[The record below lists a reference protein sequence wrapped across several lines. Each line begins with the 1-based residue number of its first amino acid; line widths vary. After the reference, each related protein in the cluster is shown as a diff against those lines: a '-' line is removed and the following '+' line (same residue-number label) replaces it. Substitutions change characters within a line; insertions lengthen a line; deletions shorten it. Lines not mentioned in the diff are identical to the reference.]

1 MKKLIL
7 FLLPLFALAQNPT
20 NFPYGIKN
28 TAATT
33 DNTPAYFTT
42 TQVDG
47 VHKKTPAATIA
58 LKTDLDLKQTVF
70 TGICQKQYLTENDIV
85 IDNTALTLT
94 IATVK
99 NGTAISP
106 ANPVR
111 FFTDGSGIAVMHE
124 KTAPVVFN
132 FTNTTGVWYF
142 YFNSSG
148 TPIAT
153 QTVWNDFSTI
163 ATVYRFYW
171 NATLATADK
180 RVIESVEYHKN
191 DISWASHTL
200 AHLDGTKWANGL
212 DISSN
217 AISTGTPNPNGSN
230 AVIAL
235 SSGTNIDDN
244 LLYTITNAQTGTTK
258 FTQDLGTGLLPAT
271 SGKFITIT
279 NNSGGLLD
287 KIPATDFPFLWNATT
302 NTPEYLTV
310 NGTRTGVTANYFFV
324 YYVYAL
330 QDPRRGE
337 TIKIKSAE
345 TDFANI
351 TLANAHNWEQLQA
364 LFPTLRDGE
373 IRLMYKLTFEYK
385 TAFDVG
391 TKKTALRFIDDLRKQ
406 KTTTTAV
413 ASGIVPATNVS
424 VSPIGGI
431 ASTNAQSAF
440 QELDVEKENVANKS
454 DSYTASS
461 STTYAST
468 KALVDGLDAKISKI
482 SSIQQ
487 NVNSTLTASAN
498 DQELVGLEV
507 YSVFNPLSFTG
518 VRETAFKVPNGLT
531 SLGVYNPFNVVN
543 LAKKLV
549 VNPNLSLG
557 NNAGDYTYI
566 SEIQQSA
573 GLNLNRFQLASARRV
588 AGSNYEG
595 SAFRLQYTVDNYTG
609 TGAFVEIG
617 ASDPTVSGSGFIS
630 LSTSNQDRLSVLGTG
645 QVLINKLTNSGEQL
659 QVAGTGKF
667 EDDLYAPNITSIDAS
682 NIDWQG
688 LGDSITYG
696 QGSTSGSTSYA
707 DIIQAKVGFKSFVKQ
722 AVSGAT
728 LVPTSG
734 MPELYTQVMAISAG
748 TDLVTFMAGV
758 NDYTWGT
765 TVGNFDIVMAKSYA
779 SLDRTLSF
787 TEAFRFN
794 IETIKINHPNAKLII
809 ISPLKTT
816 AGSGAKDLQKYIDV
830 EIAIANYFSIP
841 FIDAN
846 NLSAMYP
853 IPSIMPDGL
862 HPNDAG
868 YALLADCVLKG
879 IVNPTTVKKDNFYDT
894 NLIGTPTAPTATAG
908 TNTTQIATTAFVQSE
923 KNLIAHWTKTGNDIT
938 NNNTGKIYF
947 GSPATG
953 AVGGVPNI
961 VSSNQNIVTSG
972 QFASTV
978 GYGFADQ
985 LSGLFE
991 SGGKLLLKMFN
1002 PKGVGIQNVYQDHTS
1017 GTQNDLSFVGSNINP
1032 TSGNAVFNNIAI
1044 ESMINQTGGA
1054 NGITRGIYINPTLTS
1069 AADFRAIEVTNG
1081 KSIFQEVIANNV
1093 VRLKNYTVA
1102 TLPTGTQGDTAFV
1115 TDALAPTYMATIVG
1129 GGAVVTPVFYNGTAW
1144 VAH

>member
-1 MKKLIL
+1 MKKIIL

-33 DNTPAYFTT
+33 DSTPAYFVT

-148 TPIAT
+148 APIAT

-171 NATLATADK
+171 NATLSTANK

-230 AVIAL
+230 AVISL

-279 NNSGGLLD
+279 NNTGGLLD
-287 KIPATDFPFLWNATT
+287 KIPSTDFPFLWNATT

-324 YYVYAL
+324 YYVYSL

-413 ASGIVPATNVS
+413 ASGIVPATSVS
-424 VSPIGGI
+424 VSPVGGI
-431 ASTNAQSAF
+431 ASTNAQSAL
-440 QELDVEKENVANKS
+440 QELDSEK
-454 DSYTASS
+454 
-461 STTYAST
+461 
-468 KALVDGLDAKISKI
+468 
-482 SSIQQ
+482 
-487 NVNSTLTASAN
+487 AN
-498 DQELVGLEV
+498 DINVIHTN
-507 YSVFNPLSFTG
+507 SIP
-518 VRETAFKVPNGLT
+518 ETKIGGLT
-531 SLGVYNPFNVVN
+531 LGTN
-543 LAKKLV
+543 LA
-549 VNPNLSLG
+549 NPNDKWIAFGTSVTDMG
-557 NNAGDYTYI
+557 YYT
-566 SEIQQSA
+566 SPTSA
-573 GLNLNRFQLASARRV
+573 QLNLTIM
-588 AGSNYEG
+588 NYG
-595 SAFRLQYTVDNYTG
+595 V
-609 TGAFVEIG
+609 
-617 ASDPTVSGSGFIS
+617 
-630 LSTSNQDRLSVLGTG
+630 
-645 QVLINKLTNSGEQL
+645 
-659 QVAGTGKF
+659 
-667 EDDLYAPNITSIDAS
+667 
-682 NIDWQG
+682 
-688 LGDSITYG
+688 
-696 QGSTSGSTSYA
+696 SGSTSNDLVNHYSEIPTWTNEYRLVSFEYGINDSAQSILLSTFRTNLENAITNAKNKGWSNDRIIVIASNYCTNSPMITTLETYTNEAILIAKQQGVQYYDAYNYTKNNGGGSLLSDGVHPTVAGGLVYA
-707 DIIQAKVGFKSFVKQ
+707 RGLIASMQGGMEVTNGLTIDNGLVVNGIVNTTKQITTLGSVKTGNGENNNPANTVTGDVIMPFSAGITSQYSQAGIISRITPIEYAEGTLSSTYRNYTENGEHLFYVSGSTRGNQNLAMRIKSTGVAEMPLGFKT
-722 AVSGAT
+722 G
-728 LVPTSG
+728 G
-734 MPELYTQVMAISAG
+734 ELNIAYEKAI
-748 TDLVTFMAGV
+748 
-758 NDYTWGT
+758 
-765 TVGNFDIVMAKSYA
+765 
-779 SLDRTLSF
+779 
-787 TEAFRFN
+787 
-794 IETIKINHPNAKLII
+794 IN
-809 ISPLKTT
+809 
-816 AGSGAKDLQKYIDV
+816 
-830 EIAIANYFSIP
+830 
-841 FIDAN
+841 
-846 NLSAMYP
+846 
-853 IPSIMPDGL
+853 
-862 HPNDAG
+862 NDAG
-868 YALLADCVLKG
+868 WTSKFLLGQSGGDTSIYNGYSAGKFNIYVTNGITNSENLGFQIQNNRDFHLYGNG
-879 IVNPTTVKKDNFYDT
+879 IVDGNISMDFTKYIQYSAGWTNRLTLSEASGNTSLNNGYSSGTIDFNVSNGSTNGSNLALRINNNKSTRLYGDLQVDGNITSPTLT
-894 NLIGTPTAPTATAG
+894 GTPTAPTATAG
-908 TNTTQIATTAFVQSE
+908 TNTMQIATTAFVQ
-923 KNLIAHWTKTGNDIT
+923 TTT
-938 NNNTGKIYF
+938 NNNAVLLTGNQTVTGTKTFNKTGDSPNIISNNTVLSYGIESRNTGF
-947 GSPATG
+947 GVGVYSENSG
-953 AVGGVPNI
+953 GGVGVYSEN
-961 VSSNQNIVTSG
+961 
-972 QFASTV
+972 
-978 GYGFADQ
+978 
-985 LSGLFE
+985 
-991 SGGKLLLKMFN
+991 SGG
-1002 PKGVGIQNVYQDHTS
+1002 GD
-1017 GTQNDLSFVGSNINP
+1017 
-1032 TSGNAVFNNIAI
+1032 
-1044 ESMINQTGGA
+1044 
-1054 NGITRGIYINPTLTS
+1054 GITSNGTTSSSGYIYAGRNNGAYSFT
-1069 AADFRAIEVTNG
+1069 VTKDGNVSMNSLISNG
-1081 KSIFQEVIANNV
+1081 TI
-1093 VRLKNYTVA
+1093 RLKNYTVA
-1102 TLPTGTQGDTAFV
+1102 TLPTGTQGDTAYV
-1115 TDALAPTYMATIVG
+1115 TDATAPTYLGTLTG
-1129 GGAVVTPVFYNGTAW
+1129 GGSVVCPVFYNGTAW